1 MIPVSTCS
9 TSYESP
15 MNVFRDGVAMGRPGK
30 QHAQN
35 QKVEPALQ
43 QTDAGRPIAAH
54 FVGILLLIL

>member
-1 MIPVSTCS
+1 
-9 TSYESP
+9 